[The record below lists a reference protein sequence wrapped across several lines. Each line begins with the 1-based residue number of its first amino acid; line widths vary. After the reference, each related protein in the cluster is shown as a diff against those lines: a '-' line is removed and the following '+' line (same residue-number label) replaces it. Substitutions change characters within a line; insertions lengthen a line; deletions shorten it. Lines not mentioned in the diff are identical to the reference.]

1 MLLTTCLLLAT
12 TAPWAPITLDQT
24 ITGFTTPVDIVAQGK
39 RLFVVQQ
46 DGFIKVVDDGK
57 VSTWLDAR
65 SVVGKVGGEQGLLG
79 LAFKNDRTFIAY
91 TDAKENDAVAEL
103 HGNDMKTLKV
113 LFAINDFAPNHNG
126 GNLVFGA
133 DGFLWVGTG
142 DGGGAGD
149 PQRTAQNPDVLLG
162 KMLRVDVDAKKIR
175 PEVTYLGL
183 RNPWRYSF
191 DKKTGD
197 LWIADVGQ
205 DLWEEIDFVA
215 AADLM
220 KKHNFGWSILE
231 GNHCFR
237 PKQNC
242 TPPPDYTAPIW
253 EYGHGA
259 DGGCSVTG
267 GFVYR
272 GRKYPALQ
280 GSYVVAD
287 FCSGRIW
294 ELKRTPTGV
303 DVALADESKV
313 PVTSFGEDADGE
325 LWVADYSG
333 SIKHVAV
340 KP

>member
-1 MLLTTCLLLAT
+1 ME
-12 TAPWAPITLDQT
+12 PWAPIALDQT
-24 ITGFTTPVDIVAQGK
+24 ITGFTTPVDIVADGK

-46 DGFIKVVDDGK
+46 DGIIKVVDDGK

-79 LAFKNDRTFIAY
+79 LAFKKDRTFIAY
-91 TDAKENDAVAEL
+91 TDAKQNDAVAEL
-103 HGNDMKTLKV
+103 KGNDMKTLKV

-133 DGFLWVGTG
+133 DGLLWIGTG

-149 PQRTAQNPDVLLG
+149 PQRTAQSPDALLG
-162 KMLRVDVDAKKIR
+162 KMLRVDVDKAKPK
-175 PEVTYLGL
+175 PEVLYTGL

-205 DLWEEIDFVA
+205 DLWEEVDVVA
-215 AADLM
+215 AADLT
-220 KKHNFGWSILE
+220 KKHNFGWSVLE

-237 PKQNC
+237 PKENC
-242 TPPPDYTAPIW
+242 APPENYTAPVW
-253 EYGHGA
+253 EYHHGE
-259 DGGCSVTG
+259 DGCSITG

-272 GRKYPALQ
+272 GQKYPALQ

-294 ELKRTPTGV
+294 ELKLV
-303 DVALADESKV
+303 DGKIIAALADDSKV
-313 PVTSFGEDADGE
+313 PVASFGEDAEGE

-333 SIKHVAV
+333 SIKHVAA
-340 KP
+340 KH